1 MLVVRNLNAYYG
13 EVHVIKN
20 LSLHVGKGEIVAIL
34 GANGAG
40 KSTLMNTIAGL
51 IIPRSGEILVDGAS
65 IAGLSPGEIISMG
78 ISLVPEGK
86 ALFYGLTVREN
97 LALGLAHMGLRMTAR
112 VRSMIDEA
120 IDVFPSLG
128 SKSDI
133 IAGNLSGGEQQM
145 LSIARALVSRPR
157 ILLLDE
163 LSMGLA
169 PNTTALIF
177 SRIKEVN
184 KSFDTSILVVEQ
196 NARLALDISSRGY
209 IMETGKV
216 IFKGKSA
223 DLRNNPEV
231 LRSYLGG
238 AGGRDDLR

>member
-1 MLVVRNLNAYYG
+1 
-13 EVHVIKN
+13 
-20 LSLHVGKGEIVAIL
+20 
-34 GANGAG
+34 
-40 KSTLMNTIAGL
+40 
-51 IIPRSGEILVDGAS
+51 
-65 IAGLSPGEIISMG
+65 
-78 ISLVPEGK
+78 
-86 ALFYGLTVREN
+86 
-97 LALGLAHMGLRMTAR
+97 
-112 VRSMIDEA
+112 
-120 IDVFPSLG
+120 
-128 SKSDI
+128 
-133 IAGNLSGGEQQM
+133 
-145 LSIARALVSRPR
+145 VSRPR

>member
-1 MLVVRNLNAYYG
+1 MLVVRNLNTYYG
-13 EVHVIKN
+13 AVHVIKN
-20 LSLHVGKGEIVAIL
+20 LSLHVDKGEIVAIL

-51 IIPRSGEILVDGAS
+51 VSPRDGEILADGVN
-65 IAGLSPGEIISMG
+65 IKGLSPGEIISMG
-78 ISLVPEGK
+78 IALVPEGNT
-86 ALFYGLTVREN
+86 LFYGLSVREN
-97 LALGLAHMGLRMTAR
+97 LALGLAHRSLRITPS
-112 VRSMIDEA
+112 VRSMLDEA
-120 IDVFPSLG
+120 LEIFPSLAGKRNVSAG
-128 SKSDI
+128 S
-133 IAGNLSGGEQQM
+133 LSGGEQQM

-177 SRIKEVN
+177 SRIAEIN
-184 KSFDTSILVVEQ
+184 KSMDTSILIVEQ

-216 IFKGKSA
+216 IFKGSSA
-223 DLRNNPEV
+223 DLRDNPEI

-238 AGGRDDLR
+238 AGGKDALP